1 MTRAGARVQ
10 RGAHLVS
17 SLFQFLTLWLHLWG
31 ATRGR
36 WLREMDAGL
45 GLLGTPLPRYEYSEK
60 SLPRVRWL
68 REMGA
73 GLGLLGTPLPRY
85 KDSQKSLPRVRW
97 LREMDAGLGLLGTSL
112 P

>member
-36 WLREMDAGL
+36 WLREMDGPSD
-45 GLLGTPLPRYEYSEK
+45 TK
-60 SLPRVRWL
+60 SLP
-68 REMGA
+68 EMGA
-73 GLGLLGTPLPRY
+73 PCQLHRLT
-85 KDSQKSLPRVRW
+85 
-97 LREMDAGLGLLGTSL
+97 
-112 P
+112 

>member
-45 GLLGTPLPRYEYSEK
+45 GLLGTPLPRYKYSEK
-60 SLPRVRWL
+60 SLPRGRWL
-68 REMGA
+68 QDMDGPSDTKSLPEMGA
-73 GLGLLGTPLPRY
+73 PCQLHRLT
-85 KDSQKSLPRVRW
+85 
-97 LREMDAGLGLLGTSL
+97 
-112 P
+112 

>member
-36 WLREMDAGL
+36 WLREIDAGP
-45 GLLGTPLPRYEYSEK
+45 GLLGTPLPRYE
-60 SLPRVRWL
+60 
-68 REMGA
+68 
-73 GLGLLGTPLPRY
+73 
-85 KDSQKSLPRVRW
+85 DSQKSLPRGRW
-97 LREMDAGLGLLGTSL
+97 LQDMDGPSDTKSL
-112 P
+112 PEMGAPCQLHRLT

>member
-36 WLREMDAGL
+36 WLRGDGCRTGL
-45 GLLGTPLPRYEYSEK
+45 AWDFSALIC
-60 SLPRVRWL
+60 
-68 REMGA
+68 M
-73 GLGLLGTPLPRY
+73 
-85 KDSQKSLPRVRW
+85 
-97 LREMDAGLGLLGTSL
+97 
-112 P
+112 

>member
-60 SLPRVRWL
+60 SLPRGRWL
-68 REMGA
+68 QDMDGPSDTKRLPEMGA
-73 GLGLLGTPLPRY
+73 PCQLHRLT
-85 KDSQKSLPRVRW
+85 
-97 LREMDAGLGLLGTSL
+97 
-112 P
+112 

>member
-60 SLPRVRWL
+60 SLPR
-68 REMGA
+68 G
-73 GLGLLGTPLPRY
+73 
-85 KDSQKSLPRVRW
+85 RW
-97 LREMDAGLGLLGTSL
+97 LREMDAGLGLLGTPL